1 MRIEL
6 TTPISAPIERCFDL
20 SRSIDLHVASTHGSG
35 ERAIAGVTTGLIGL
49 DETVTWKGRH
59 LGLMLTHKSLITAFD
74 RPRRF
79 QDSMLQ
85 GAFHSYTHDHHF
97 EARAGGAVMTDIVEF
112 AAPLGLF
119 GKLIEALVLKRHLT
133 VFLEHRND
141 FVRQVAES
149 AQWKSYLSEG

>member
-20 SRSIDLHVASTHGSG
+20 SRSIDLHVASTHGTG

-49 DETVTWKGRH
+49 DETVTWKGR
-59 LGLMLTHKSLITAFD
+59 
-74 RPRRF
+74 
-79 QDSMLQ
+79 
-85 GAFHSYTHDHHF
+85 
-97 EARAGGAVMTDIVEF
+97 
-112 AAPLGLF
+112 PLGLF
-119 GKLIEALVLKRHLT
+119 GKLVEALVLRRHLR